1 MKDNKN
7 SLNVAKIGMVGDSQ
21 VGKTSIC
28 YTFIGV
34 EFSTESQQTIGA
46 EKFDKK
52 IILKNKKEV
61 KIVLWDTA
69 GGNRFRSAVFR
80 IIKNVQ
86 GIILVFDFRK
96 RESFEN
102 INLWLK
108 QVNEELD
115 NPFFILFGN
124 KSDGDKINWEITAE
138 EVNKF
143 AKEKEIHFFKFLQ

>member
-61 KIVLWDTA
+61 KLFFGILQVEIDFEVL
-69 GGNRFRSAVFR
+69 F
-80 IIKNVQ
+80 
-86 GIILVFDFRK
+86 L
-96 RESFEN
+96 
-102 INLWLK
+102 
-108 QVNEELD
+108 EL
-115 NPFFILFGN
+115 
-124 KSDGDKINWEITAE
+124 
-138 EVNKF
+138 
-143 AKEKEIHFFKFLQ
+143 